1 MATTTHPARSALPFE
16 GVAVYDRATRTEC
29 PPARFDEHGRVTNLD
44 EAVGELVNTTGAG
57 YFGGYYNDEQATAE
71 RLDGGMFWS
80 GDLAYRDENGYVF
93 LAGRTSDWL
102 RVDGENLAAGMVEQ
116 VLMRHPAISRVA
128 VYGIPDPRVGDQLVA
143 AVVLRDEPDLD
154 PVVFERFL
162 AEQQDLSPKALPR
175 YVRIAEDLPSTAT
188 NKVLKRELVKQ
199 GLEFDDPLW
208 VREERGTSYA
218 VAR

>member
-1 MATTTHPARSALPFE
+1 
-16 GVAVYDRATRTEC
+16 
-29 PPARFDEHGRVTNLD
+29 
-44 EAVGELVNTTGAG
+44 VNTTGGG

-102 RVDGENLAAGMVEQ
+102 RVDGENLAAGMIEQ

-128 VYGIPDPRVGDQLVA
+128 VYAVPDPRVGDQLVA
-143 AVVLRDEPDLD
+143 AIVLLDDPSLDADLT
-154 PVVFERFL
+154 PESFEQFL
-162 AEQQDLSPKALPR
+162 SEQQDLSTKGWPR
-175 YVRIAEDLPSTAT
+175 YVRIATELPSTAT

-199 GLEFDDPLW
+199 GLDFQDPAW
-208 VREERGTSYA
+208 EREERGTSYA
-218 VAR
+218 PASVSASS